1 MQLGKL
7 LFSTISMGAVSA
19 HVLAPVDRGSNGSTI
34 VSTSL
39 TSNSLIQDAAA
50 LGLVTF
56 TPVESGEGV
65 IIEFPVPLDIQKSE
79 CRRPC

>member
-7 LFSTISMGAVSA
+7 LFSTILMGAVSA
-19 HVLAPVDRGSNGSTI
+19 HVLTPVDRGSNGSTI
-34 VSTSL
+34 VGTSL
-39 TSNSLIQDAAA
+39 TGNSFIQDAAA

-56 TPVESGEGV
+56 SPVESGEGV

-79 CRRPC
+79 YKRTC